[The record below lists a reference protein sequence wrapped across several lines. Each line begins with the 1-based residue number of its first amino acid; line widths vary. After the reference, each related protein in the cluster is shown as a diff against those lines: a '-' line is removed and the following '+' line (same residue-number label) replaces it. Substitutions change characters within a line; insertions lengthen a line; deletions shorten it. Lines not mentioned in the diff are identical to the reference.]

1 MGMLFISTVLLTAHA
16 RAVMEVQDV
25 SIPLV
30 ADLPELERRLSV
42 LTNQVEMGELHAI
55 TRVGSQEERVNV
67 FVLPTQPD
75 FDRLMAIFDI
85 FRDNLEREGLIA
97 NVSGITLDEPQEKND
112 LVTRAVSITF
122 DAHQDGVE
130 KFLSVMKLSGLL
142 TIGDALNAQ
151 ERQMLL
157 NRTEAENPAGVTAL
171 EQFLSTDLL
180 QYARDSQSYEQQ
192 LLRSFSSPEFVSAFQ
207 DTLRLSFL
215 RDARRILNSE
225 IGRSIDR
232 FDLWPFP
239 FMIVN
244 NINLETGGAP
254 GWYKVDVDM
263 DLYSRG

>member
-1 MGMLFISTVLLTAHA
+1 MLFISAVLLTAHA
-16 RAVMEVQDV
+16 RAVMEVQDI

-42 LTNQVEMGELHAI
+42 LTNQVEMGELHAM

-85 FRDNLEREGLIA
+85 FRDSLEREGLIA
-97 NVSGITLDEPQEKND
+97 DVSDITLDDPVQRED
-112 LVTRAVSITF
+112 LVTRAVTMTF
-122 DAHQDGVE
+122 DAHQDGIE

-142 TIGDALNAQ
+142 TIGDALTAQ
-151 ERQMLL
+151 ERRILL
-157 NRTEAENPAGVTAL
+157 ERTEAENPAGITAL

-180 QYARDSQSYEQQ
+180 RYARDSHSYEQQ
-192 LLRSFSSPEFVSAFQ
+192 LLRSFSSPEFVSTFQ

-239 FMIVN
+239 FLIVN
-244 NINLETGGAP
+244 DIRLETGGAP
-254 GWYKVDVDM
+254 GWYAVNVEM